1 MKGKYEDLKINIGS
15 LNFNTPFN
23 LFIKNICHET
33 LDNMIMHKNTNVD
46 GSEKKSSIVLFKS
59 KLVKS
64 DIIDS
69 KNFINDKNKLS
80 SVLTIEMNQLYN
92 VDYEIKENEYDLI
105 VIYMCMSKE
114 KGKDINYIQMMC
126 KFDNINEGKI
136 FRYFLEK
143 YKNIYWQEFF
153 EKNIPI
159 LPPYIY
165 QQHFFLKKLNSRG
178 DEDNR
183 IIVLTDKYLL
193 NVEYQILVNK
203 KGEQNQHGIDLKL
216 YKAKWSLFIGSFEEL
231 QLIGKDKKKKLPD
244 LMIKIKLNTKK
255 NKDFASKQKLPY
267 KSKNAVDLIFPSEK
281 ICRYFIYQIK
291 RLYYDI
297 TKTNNIKITEIL

>member
-1 MKGKYEDLKINIGS
+1 MDSKSEDKKINIGS

-33 LDNMIMHKNTNVD
+33 LETMIMHKNIGIE
-46 GSEKKSSIVLFKS
+46 GSEKKCSVVLFKT

-69 KNFINDKNKLS
+69 KDFINDKTKLS
-80 SVLTIEMNQLYN
+80 SVLILDMNQFFN
-92 VDYEIKENEYDLI
+92 IDYEIKENVYNLTI
-105 VIYMCMSKE
+105 VYMSMNTN
-114 KGKDINYIQMMC
+114 GKSVNYTQIML

-153 EKNIPI
+153 EKWIPI

-165 QQHFFLKKLNSRG
+165 QQHFFLKKN
-178 DEDNR
+178 DNR
-183 IIVLTDKYLL
+183 IVVLTDKYLI
-193 NVEYQILVNK
+193 NIEYQISLNK
-203 KGEQNQHGIDLKL
+203 KVEQNQHAIDFKI
-216 YKAKWSLFIGSFEEL
+216 YKVKWTLFIGAFEEL
-231 QLIGKDKKKKLPD
+231 QLIGRDKKKKLSD
-244 LMIKIKLNTKK
+244 LMIKIKLNSKK

-267 KSKNAVDLIFPSEK
+267 KSKSAVDFVFFNEK
-281 ICRYFIYQIK
+281 LSRYFIYQIK

-297 TKTNNIKITEIL
+297 TKTNNIKITENL